1 MPLEALSIDL
11 GVGVLVATSEG
22 IFHPNPRHRR
32 QLGRPLPWHNA
43 FAQVIARRALNINA
57 VLDGH
62 VSREIDGVEWM
73 LLNAYVPNLQV
84 GGQVVTFL
92 TEHPGCRIRRPRGSR
107 RSETV
112 SPRGE
117 DLRRRAQGA
126 DPHLEKA
133 RPDAMGQPQ
142 TRQTASV
149 GF

>member
-1 MPLEALSIDL
+1 VAASK
-11 GVGVLVATSEG
+11 GV
-22 IFHPNPRHRR
+22 FHPNPPAAVSSA
-32 QLGRPLPWHNA
+32 GPCP
-43 FAQVIARRALNINA
+43 AQRVAKVIARRALNIND
-57 VLDGH
+57 VLDRH

-133 RPDAMGQPQ
+133 RPDAIGGPQ
-142 TRQTASV
+142 TKKM
-149 GF
+149 